1 MKRPSIVVTAIVAT
15 FVIAACSKEP
25 PPPPAPTGPTAEE
38 LAQRRADSIAR
49 VQAREDSIARV
60 RAAEARER
68 EERERGIAAARETL
82 REMVFFNYD
91 ESSLTSSAE
100 LKLRNKVEVLRA
112 SPAVHLRIE
121 GHADER
127 GSTEYNLALANRRA
141 ETVREFLVGFGLD
154 PNRFSIVSYGEE
166 RPLVNA
172 STEAAW
178 ARNRRAEFVITEGAD
193 EINPVTD

>member
-1 MKRPSIVVTAIVAT
+1 MKRIHTMFTAVAACVV
-15 FVIAACSKEP
+15 FAACSKDP

-38 LAQRRADSIAR
+38 IARARADSIAR
-49 VQAREDSIARV
+49 AEAREDSIARAAA
-60 RAAEARER
+60 RAEE

-82 REMVFFNYD
+82 REMVFFEYD
-91 ESSLTSSAE
+91 QSALTSSAE
-100 LKLRNKVEVLRA
+100 LTLRNKIDVLRA

-127 GSTEYNLALANRRA
+127 GSTEYNLALANARA
-141 ETVREFLVGFGLD
+141 EAVREFMVGFGLD

-172 STEAAW
+172 SNESAW
-178 ARNRRAEFVITEGAD
+178 ARNRRAEFAITAGENQ
-193 EINPVTD
+193 ISPVGN